1 MVKRVPFVLVGAILG
16 CVLLAP
22 SSARAQGADV
32 KAPKWLYGLALKCR
46 KGGQPDFDAKA
57 LKFGVEVFKNENNGN
72 LLYVSEAGH
81 VAVLPGGA
89 FNGPAKD
96 PTWLHGLD
104 LKCRKSGQ
112 ADFTPDT
119 PKIGVEVFKD
129 ENTGNLIYISET
141 GCIAVVAGGGAPAS
155 PVKGPKWLH
164 GLELRCRK
172 GGEADFSKDTK
183 KFGVEAFKDENNGNL
198 VYVSEVG
205 SIAVLPGAGAPA
217 EDVKGPKWLHGLEVK
232 CRKGGQA
239 DFDKNMPKIG
249 VEAFKDDNNGHLV
262 YISEAGTITA
272 LPNAGAPAAD
282 VKPPTWQHGLDLKC
296 RKAGQ
301 ADFDEKSPRIGVEVF
316 KDDNNGNLLYITD
329 SGSLATL
336 AGPK

>member
-1 MVKRVPFVLVGAILG
+1 MVKRLWFVALYTVLG
-16 CVLLAP
+16 GLLLAA
-22 SSARAQGADV
+22 SSAQAQEV

-57 LKFGVEVFKNENNGN
+57 QKFGVEVFKNENNGN
-72 LLYVSEAGH
+72 LVYVSEAGYI
-81 VAVLPGGA
+81 AVVPAGNL
-89 FNGPAKD
+89 NGPAKD

-112 ADFTPDT
+112 ADFTAET

-129 ENTGNLIYISET
+129 ENTGNLIYISEI
-141 GCIAVVAGGGAPAS
+141 GCLAVVPGAGGPAT

-172 GGEADFSKDTK
+172 GGEADFTKDTK

-217 EDVKGPKWLHGLEVK
+217 EEVKGPKWLHGLELK

-249 VEAFKDDNNGHLV
+249 VEAFKDENNGDLL
-262 YISEAGTITA
+262 YISEAGMITA
-272 LPNAGAPAAD
+272 LPGAGAPVTD
-282 VKPPTWQHGLDLKC
+282 VKGPKWLHGLDVKC
-296 RKAGQ
+296 RQAGQ
-301 ADFDEKSPRIGVEVF
+301 ADFDAKSPKVGIEVF
-316 KDDNNGNLLYITD
+316 KDENNGSVLYIAD
-329 SGSLATL
+329 SGSLAAL

>member
-1 MVKRVPFVLVGAILG
+1 MMVKRIR
-16 CVLLAP
+16 LLAVGMVLGGMLVAVP
-22 SSARAQGADV
+22 AVRAQGDV

-46 KGGQPDFDAKA
+46 KGGQADFTKDTR
-57 LKFGVEVFKNENNGN
+57 KFGVEVFKNENTGH
-72 LLYVSEAGH
+72 LVYVSEAGAI
-81 VAVLPGGA
+81 AVLPSGDLNA
-89 FNGPAKD
+89 PAKD

-104 LKCRKSGQ
+104 LKCRKAGQ

-129 ENTGNLIYISET
+129 ENTGNLIYISEV
-141 GCIAVVAGGGAPAS
+141 GCIAVVPGAGAPAA

-172 GGEADFSKDTK
+172 GGEADFTKDTK

-198 VYVSEVG
+198 VYVSEAG

-217 EDVKGPKWLHGLEVK
+217 EEVKGPTWLHGLELN

-249 VEAFKDDNNGHLV
+249 VEAFKDDNNGRLL
-262 YISEAGTITA
+262 YITEAGMIAA
-272 LPNAGAPAAD
+272 LPNAGAPAAE
-282 VKPPTWQHGLDLKC
+282 VKVPKWLHGLDIKC
-296 RKAGQ
+296 RKSGQ
-301 ADFDEKSPRIGVEVF
+301 ADFEKDSPRIGIEVF
-316 KDDNNGNLLYITD
+316 RDDNNGDLLYIAD
-329 SGSLATL
+329 SGSLAAL
-336 AGPK
+336 AGAK